1 MDKQEII
8 RLSAIEAAK
17 GAPPTS
23 VAIASQVENWNMANT
38 VTALTILYL
47 VLSIAWL
54 IWQWRQASKRARAAQ
69 ATQDAKEVQH
79 G

>member
-8 RLSAIEAAK
+8 RLSAIEAVK

-23 VAIASQVENWNMANT
+23 VAIASQVEDWTMANT

-47 VLSIAWL
+47 VLQIAWL
-54 IWQWRQASKRARAAQ
+54 IWQWRQASKRSQAADAARQ
-69 ATQDAKEVQH
+69 VPH

>member
-1 MDKQEII
+1 MDKQEIL
-8 RLSAIEAAK
+8 RLAAIEAAK

-23 VAIASQVENWNMANT
+23 VAIASQVENWTMANT

-47 VLSIAWL
+47 VLQIAWL
-54 IWQWRQASKRARAAQ
+54 IWQWRQASKGARATEDVQ
-69 ATQDAKEVQH
+69 EVQH

>member
-1 MDKQEII
+1 MDKQELI
-8 RLSAIEAAK
+8 RLAAIEAAK

-23 VAIASQVENWNMANT
+23 VAITSQVEDWTMANT

-47 VLSIAWL
+47 VLQIAWL
-54 IWQWRQASKRARAAQ
+54 IWQWRQASKRARAAEGVQ
-69 ATQDAKEVQH
+69 EVPH

>member
-1 MDKQEII
+1 MDKQELI

-23 VAIASQVENWNMANT
+23 VAIASQVENWTMANT

-47 VLSIAWL
+47 VLQIAWL
-54 IWQWRQASKRARAAQ
+54 IWQWRQASKRARAAEGVQ
-69 ATQDAKEVQH
+69 EVPH

>member
-23 VAIASQVENWNMANT
+23 VAIASQVEDWTMANT

-47 VLSIAWL
+47 LLQIAWL
-54 IWQWRQASKRARAAQ
+54 LWQWRQASQRARAAEAGQ
-69 ATQDAKEVQH
+69 EAPH